1 MKTFKIGTRG
11 SLLAVTQSS
20 LILRELESISGQ
32 KFELI
37 KITTQGDQITNKPLW
52 QLEGKDFFTK
62 ELDEALL
69 SHQVDLVVHSYKDL
83 GSIRPEGIELAA
95 ITERRFAHDILFIK
109 KETIERLKNWKGVF
123 KIGTSSPRRIVNI
136 TKSIAS
142 FIPYLEQ
149 NDVKV
154 ECEMLRGNVNTRLG
168 KLKNDQYDAIIL
180 ALAGIERLAHT
191 EESKRE
197 LQDLLN
203 GMNYMILPQTVFPSA
218 ASQGALG
225 IEIASNR
232 QDNNELKSY
241 VNKLFHPNTVEEVKR
256 EREAFKSYGGGCHL
270 AVGIHVK
277 KVKDYFLHIHSGEV
291 DGVRIEKRELEGSQN
306 FKAKFKK
313 IFVGLP
319 TSKISGVVTDQY
331 LDKKPTITHYDSNHK
346 HIFITSKHAFEN
358 FGANAP
364 EKAQGLW
371 AAGTKTWKELV
382 KKGYWVNGCADSL
395 GVQDL
400 EMIKTSKALVL
411 IHPQLT
417 ANWAVLTHAE
427 SSSPLGEI
435 IPSYDRIPTAV
446 DENWK
451 HDLLSCEAYF
461 WTSYPQFQLFLQAYP
476 EISTKTH
483 FCGLGKTYDEFYKA
497 GIKVNPLAS
506 MDDISTLLKA

>member
-20 LILRELESISGQ
+20 LILRELEQISGQ
-32 KFELI
+32 KFELV

-69 SHQVDLVVHSYKDL
+69 SGSVDLVVHSYKDL
-83 GSIRPEGIELAA
+83 GSVRPEGIELAA

-109 KETIERLKNWKGVF
+109 KSTIEKLKNWNGVF
-123 KIGTSSPRRIVNI
+123 KVGTSSPRRIVNI

-142 FIPYLEQ
+142 YIPHLAEK
-149 NDVKV
+149 NITV

-197 LQDLLN
+197 LSELLSD
-203 GMNYMILPQTVFPSA
+203 MNYMILPQTIFPSA

-225 IEIASNR
+225 LEIASTR
-232 QDNNELKSY
+232 TDNNELKSY
-241 VNKLFHPNTVEEVKR
+241 VNKLFHSNTVEEVSR

-291 DGVRIEKRELEGSQN
+291 DGVRIEKRKLEG
-306 FKAKFKK
+306 AKDFSGKFSK

-319 TSKISGVVTDQY
+319 TTKINNAVTDQY
-331 LDKKPTITHYDSNHK
+331 LDKKPVLTQFDSTGSHL
-346 HIFITSKHAFEN
+346 FVTSKHTLEN
-358 FGANAP
+358 FSENNP
-364 EKAQGLW
+364 EKAQGIW
-371 AAGTKTWKELV
+371 AAGSKTWRELSS
-382 KKGYWVNGCADSL
+382 KGFWVNGCSDSL

-400 EMIKTSKALVL
+400 EMIKTSKALSIIHSNLSTDWKVL
-411 IHPQLT
+411 SHT
-417 ANWAVLTHAE
+417 EA
-427 SSSPLGEI
+427 SSTIGEV
-435 IPSYDRIPTAV
+435 IPSYERVATAT
-446 DENWK
+446 DETWQSE
-451 HDLLSCEAYF
+451 LLNCEAYF
-461 WTSYPQFQLFLQAYP
+461 WTSYPQYQLYLEQFPAL
-476 EISTKTH
+476 SNKTH
-483 FCGLGKTYDEFYKA
+483 FCGLGKTYDEFNKA
-497 GIKVNPLAS
+497 KVNVNPLAS